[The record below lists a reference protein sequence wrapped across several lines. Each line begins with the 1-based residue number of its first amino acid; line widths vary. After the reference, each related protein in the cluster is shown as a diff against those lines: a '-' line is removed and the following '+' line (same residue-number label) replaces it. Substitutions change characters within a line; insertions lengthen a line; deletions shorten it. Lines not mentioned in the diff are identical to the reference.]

1 MHWLSKKRYIAGL
14 LLPTLVVYTLYIIAP
29 IFIALYY
36 SFTRYSG
43 IGTAKFVG
51 LTNYQ
56 RLFSDTTFWI
66 SVRNTVIILFV
77 DFLLLLVAAFLVA
90 MLLNNSLK
98 YNGLCKALIFSPAI
112 IAPIIVGI
120 IWVYILDPEVGVL
133 NGILDAIGLSG
144 MKQQWIGGKTL
155 SPYSIAV
162 IYFWQQLGYIVTI
175 YIAGLKMLPEEVL
188 EAARVDG
195 ASPVQK
201 VLYIIIPMIRTTIS
215 TVAVLI
221 ITGVFK
227 IFEIVQQTTGGGPNH
242 MSETLV
248 TYSYSTTF
256 TNGEYG
262 YGMSLATITFV
273 FSIII
278 VGLYQVAARRGE
290 EKEG

>member
-1 MHWLSKKRYIAGL
+1 MHWLSKKRHIAGL
-14 LLPTLVVYTLYIIAP
+14 LLPTLAVYTLYIIAP
-29 IFIALYY
+29 IFIAVYY

-43 IGTAKFVG
+43 IGKAKFTG
-51 LTNYQ
+51 LTNYW
-56 RLFSDTTFWI
+56 RLFSDSTFWI
-66 SVRNTVIILFV
+66 SLKNTVIILLV
-77 DFLLLLVAAFLVA
+77 DFLLLLIVAFLVA
-90 MLLNNSLK
+90 MLLNNELK

-120 IWVYILDPEVGVL
+120 IWVYILDPEVGVV
-133 NGILDAIGLSG
+133 NGVLGAMGLDG

-201 VLYIIIPMIRTTIS
+201 VLYIIIPMIRSTIS

-242 MSETLV
+242 MSETLI

-262 YGMSLATITFV
+262 YGMSLAAVTFV

-278 VGLYQVAARRGE
+278 VGVYQIVTKRAE
-290 EKEG
+290 EV